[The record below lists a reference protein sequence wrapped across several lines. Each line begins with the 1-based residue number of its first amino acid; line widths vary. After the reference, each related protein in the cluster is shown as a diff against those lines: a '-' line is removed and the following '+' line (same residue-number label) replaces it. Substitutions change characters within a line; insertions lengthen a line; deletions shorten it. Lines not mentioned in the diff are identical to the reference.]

1 MSRPPN
7 DRALRDL
14 YRDGDRS
21 DDPQMAAL
29 EDLSDPMGEPDD
41 DADDM
46 PQNRPMMEDET
57 MLPGGRMVP
66 IDDLQERGEMTPDL
80 WRKTWPSVFEAH
92 DQGRGPFQDAKSKRA
107 RPGDRDY
114 IDREMVRNT
123 PEERIGDEGFAE
135 TLLRNLRGGA
145 QYDPFQARLNGHQ
158 GPALDAYGEF
168 AGDTRSIQTL
178 PAERERQ
185 RLYDAARDEA
195 RLKGV
200 DLPSSMML
208 NGNPGQYVGVVDNR
222 GMDPDPDA
230 IDEDMAEMRANRE
243 RAGAR
248 Y

>member
-1 MSRPPN
+1 MPRPPN

-41 DADDM
+41 DADD
-46 PQNRPMMEDET
+46 
-57 MLPGGRMVP
+57 
-66 IDDLQERGEMTPDL
+66 
-80 WRKTWPSVFEAH
+80 A
-92 DQGRGPFQDAKSKRA
+92 PFVAEKVTVKRA
-107 RPGDRDY
+107 HPGDRDY
-114 IDREMVRNT
+114 IDREVVRNT

-135 TLLRNLRGGA
+135 TLLRNLRSGA